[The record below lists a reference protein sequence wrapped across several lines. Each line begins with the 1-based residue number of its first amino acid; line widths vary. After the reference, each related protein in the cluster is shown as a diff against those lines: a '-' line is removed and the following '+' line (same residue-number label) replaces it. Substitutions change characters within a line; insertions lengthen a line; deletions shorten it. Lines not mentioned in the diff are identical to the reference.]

1 MQMAPPTGV
10 PTPYGGGQYVHST
23 PPALGPSYSAGQPIT
38 PHVQPATTRPPPP
51 SVRPT
56 TVSTSE
62 SATAAASQRIAVN
75 VDVSTRE
82 IDQFAKMF
90 DLTTDE
96 VSHIARCE
104 KGDRDRM
111 LTQMQLL
118 CERRAAERAAVG
130 GRSRAP
136 AIQDAARSA
145 PRQPVDKAPRSL
157 SNGQPQ
163 KESDD
168 AANSPYAR
176 LEFGTPDA
184 AKRVYDFLG
193 GAYTI
198 ADVCAALNLKEGDA
212 KAATNWLVDHGTPV
226 PGSPAP
232 RGDAGRRNSN
242 WGGGA
247 AAAPAAAAV
256 GSSSSFAR
264 NDRAGSSGS
273 NVAAPPSSPQLTVDD
288 KVEMLQRDFP
298 TAGRETL
305 RQALILTDL
314 DVIQAARY
322 MNITQGHGVGATHP
336 APPAR
341 SAPTSRA
348 LPPTVGISASRPP
361 PPPTPSQMLSLDDI
375 LLAVD
380 SSGTSPAAA
389 AAPVAA
395 TFSVDYDAAARSARP
410 LPPTPQ
416 RGPMVMGATMSP
428 PTDQAALLP
437 TPPRSQ
443 TDDFA
448 DDVVVAPPAA
458 QPVAPLPPIAK
469 RVAPPPPLGKG
480 PPPPAGL
487 PPPPPPPGG
496 LAPLPPAG
504 LPPPPP
510 PPGGLA
516 PLPPAGLPPPP
527 PGAPPPPPAGPL
539 PPLAKGP
546 PPPPGGKG
554 APPPPP
560 PPGKMLLAAAAPGG
574 GASSSSS
581 AAAENTTA
589 SKTRALFWSKIA
601 EDRIDP
607 NSVWA
612 SLSEEGGVAP
622 TELFSDEERD
632 RLSTIFAKK
641 EVAPAEK
648 SAAEKAA
655 AANPSASII
664 DGRRDRNVGIVLQF
678 IRLPIDTIRRS
689 VLTFDELTIDE
700 EVLSGLLSVCP
711 TPEDEKAV
719 RPWASRSA
727 QEQSTFSP
735 TVRYFIMSLAIPN
748 YQMRLACWQ
757 TKLQFRALATD
768 LETRFTRLQSAGQCV
783 THSETFPIVLKY
795 ILAMGNLLNEGTSF
809 RGAKAFRLTDL
820 PKLSALKT
828 ADGSMTLFSYLVK
841 VVHEKQP
848 AVAAQ
853 FPSEFS
859 PLHGIVAFDIPAM
872 QNEVKELKSRLSVC
886 SNLVRKSSSAGGGDA
901 NGGGM
906 GGLDAAVTTVIGRFV
921 ADADEQMERLQD
933 LQRTSLAAVDAIV
946 PYVGEDAKKLSAME
960 IIKILSQFAK
970 DFDAGL
976 KTLLAAAAAAAATA
990 SPPPTAGGRAR
1001 SVSLSTSSSSFSP
1014 PPSAPAHRPATSSQ
1028 QERVRAFEDAV

>member
-1 MQMAPPTGV
+1 MRESLCSLRAQKENIPHHIPALMPGVIPPPPGSRPSGSFGGPPPQAYPTPHYGVPPSQYAAPGGPPLGGPVYQGVPVAPGSYYPNQSPQPYPMQMAPPTGV

-168 AANSPYAR
+168 AANSPYAS

-348 LPPTVGISASRPP
+348 LPPTAPGRCASSAWST
-361 PPPTPSQMLSLDDI
+361 PTPI
-375 LLAVD
+375 R
-380 SSGTSPAAA
+380 SG
-389 AAPVAA
+389 
-395 TFSVDYDAAARSARP
+395 
-410 LPPTPQ
+410 
-416 RGPMVMGATMSP
+416 
-428 PTDQAALLP
+428 
-437 TPPRSQ
+437 
-443 TDDFA
+443 
-448 DDVVVAPPAA
+448 
-458 QPVAPLPPIAK
+458 
-469 RVAPPPPLGKG
+469 
-480 PPPPAGL
+480 
-487 PPPPPPPGG
+487 
-496 LAPLPPAG
+496 
-504 LPPPPP
+504 
-510 PPGGLA
+510 
-516 PLPPAGLPPPP
+516 
-527 PGAPPPPPAGPL
+527 
-539 PPLAKGP
+539 
-546 PPPPGGKG
+546 
-554 APPPPP
+554 
-560 PPGKMLLAAAAPGG
+560 
-574 GASSSSS
+574 
-581 AAAENTTA
+581 
-589 SKTRALFWSKIA
+589 
-601 EDRIDP
+601 
-607 NSVWA
+607 
-612 SLSEEGGVAP
+612 
-622 TELFSDEERD
+622 
-632 RLSTIFAKK
+632 
-641 EVAPAEK
+641 
-648 SAAEKAA
+648 
-655 AANPSASII
+655 
-664 DGRRDRNVGIVLQF
+664 
-678 IRLPIDTIRRS
+678 
-689 VLTFDELTIDE
+689 
-700 EVLSGLLSVCP
+700 
-711 TPEDEKAV
+711 
-719 RPWASRSA
+719 
-727 QEQSTFSP
+727 
-735 TVRYFIMSLAIPN
+735 
-748 YQMRLACWQ
+748 
-757 TKLQFRALATD
+757 
-768 LETRFTRLQSAGQCV
+768 
-783 THSETFPIVLKY
+783 
-795 ILAMGNLLNEGTSF
+795 
-809 RGAKAFRLTDL
+809 
-820 PKLSALKT
+820 
-828 ADGSMTLFSYLVK
+828 
-841 VVHEKQP
+841 
-848 AVAAQ
+848 
-853 FPSEFS
+853 
-859 PLHGIVAFDIPAM
+859 
-872 QNEVKELKSRLSVC
+872 
-886 SNLVRKSSSAGGGDA
+886 
-901 NGGGM
+901 
-906 GGLDAAVTTVIGRFV
+906 
-921 ADADEQMERLQD
+921 
-933 LQRTSLAAVDAIV
+933 
-946 PYVGEDAKKLSAME
+946 
-960 IIKILSQFAK
+960 
-970 DFDAGL
+970 
-976 KTLLAAAAAAAATA
+976 
-990 SPPPTAGGRAR
+990 
-1001 SVSLSTSSSSFSP
+1001 
-1014 PPSAPAHRPATSSQ
+1014 
-1028 QERVRAFEDAV
+1028 